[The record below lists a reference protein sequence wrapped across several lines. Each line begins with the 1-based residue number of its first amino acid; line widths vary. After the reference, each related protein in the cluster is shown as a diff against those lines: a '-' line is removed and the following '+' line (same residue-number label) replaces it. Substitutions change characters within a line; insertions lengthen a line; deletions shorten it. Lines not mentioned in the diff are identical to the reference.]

1 MKHPYFKVTQKAKEL
16 LYPFM
21 KLNDM
26 KASSYTYHS
35 FFESQISSNNIL
47 VIGHDLRNTISG
59 FSIIDN
65 QGIYLITYD
74 SSHHQHRQNFTK
86 CHELGHYL
94 LNHDGKVFTDNN
106 ENNLQEIEADYFSS
120 FILMPDVILLG
131 NILHENK
138 SFQDIFHSLDVSP
151 SALFRRL
158 NDILSFNTNLNATEI
173 NSIIWDYQS
182 NRDRNDIQSI
192 FNSLKDGIIKDYR
205 QTKLSPF
212 DKLQQLLTNKNFITH
227 QSLPELKEQSFC
239 QKVRRIF
246 PDIKTWSKYDRGK
259 TLWYAWNSKKM
270 TEKEVQRAVNFALY
284 DLQNKND

>member
-59 FSIIDN
+59 FSTIDN

-120 FILMPDVILLG
+120 FILMPDIILLG

-173 NSIIWDYQS
+173 KSIIWDYQS

-205 QTKLSPF
+205 QAKLSPF

-259 TLWYAWNSKKM
+259 TLWYAWNSKRM

>member
-47 VIGHDLRNTISG
+47 VIGHNLRNTISG

-120 FILMPDVILLG
+120 FILMPDIILLG

-246 PDIKTWSKYDRGK
+246 PDIKTWFKYDRGK

>member
-120 FILMPDVILLG
+120 FILMPDIILLG

-246 PDIKTWSKYDRGK
+246 PDIETWSKYDRGK

>member
-47 VIGHDLRNTISG
+47 VIGHNLRNTISG

-120 FILMPDVILLG
+120 FILMPDIILLG

-270 TEKEVQRAVNFALY
+270 TEKEVQRVVNFALY

>member
-1 MKHPYFKVTQKAKEL
+1 
-16 LYPFM
+16 M

-120 FILMPDVILLG
+120 FILMPDIILLG

>member
-26 KASSYTYHS
+26 KASNYTYHS

-120 FILMPDVILLG
+120 FILMPDIILLG

>member
-120 FILMPDVILLG
+120 FILMPDIILLG

-227 QSLPELKEQSFC
+227 QSLPELKDQSFC

-246 PDIKTWSKYDRGK
+246 PNIKTWSKYERGK

-270 TEKEVQRAVNFALY
+270 TEKEVQRAINFALY

>member
-120 FILMPDVILLG
+120 FILMPDIILLG

-205 QTKLSPF
+205 QAKLSPF

-227 QSLPELKEQSFC
+227 QSLPELKDQSFC

-246 PDIKTWSKYDRGK
+246 PNIKTWSKYERGK

>member
-47 VIGHDLRNTISG
+47 VIGHNLRNTISG

-120 FILMPDVILLG
+120 FILMPDIILLG

>member
-120 FILMPDVILLG
+120 FILMPDIILLG

-158 NDILSFNTNLNATEI
+158 SDILSFNTNLNATEI

-205 QTKLSPF
+205 QAKLSPF

-227 QSLPELKEQSFC
+227 QSLPELKDQSFC
-239 QKVRRIF
+239 QKLRRIF
-246 PDIKTWSKYDRGK
+246 PNIKTWSKYERGK

>member
-120 FILMPDVILLG
+120 FILMPDIILLG

-158 NDILSFNTNLNATEI
+158 NDILSFSTNLNATEI

-270 TEKEVQRAVNFALY
+270 TEKEVQRAINFALY

>member
-65 QGIYLITYD
+65 QGIYLINYD

-120 FILMPDVILLG
+120 FILMPDIILLG

-138 SFQDIFHSLDVSP
+138 SFQDIFQSLDVSP

-192 FNSLKDGIIKDYR
+192 FSSLKDGIIKDYR
-205 QTKLSPF
+205 QAKLSPF
-212 DKLQQLLTNKNFITH
+212 DKLQQLLTNKNFVTH

-239 QKVRRIF
+239 QKAKKVF
-246 PDIKTWSKYDRGK
+246 PYLRTWSQYNKGL
-259 TLWYAWNSKKM
+259 TLWYAWDSKQLTDMEVSKKV
-270 TEKEVQRAVNFALY
+270 KFAFY
-284 DLQNKND
+284 DLQNKKD

>member
-120 FILMPDVILLG
+120 FILMPDIILLG

-182 NRDRNDIQSI
+182 NRDWNDIQFI
-192 FNSLKDGIIKDYR
+192 FSSLKDGIIKDYR
-205 QTKLSPF
+205 QAKLSPF
-212 DKLQQLLTNKNFITH
+212 DKLQQLLANKNFITH

-239 QKVRRIF
+239 QKAKKVF
-246 PDIKTWSKYDRGK
+246 PYLKTWSQYDKGL
-259 TLWYAWNSKKM
+259 TLWYAWNSTKL
-270 TEKEVQRAVNFALY
+270 TDIEVSRKVKFAFY
-284 DLQNKND
+284 DLQNKKD

>member
-120 FILMPDVILLG
+120 FILMPDIILLG

-246 PDIKTWSKYDRGK
+246 PDIKTWSKYERGK

-270 TEKEVQRAVNFALY
+270 TEKEVKRAVNFALY
-284 DLQNKND
+284 NLQNKND

>member
-120 FILMPDVILLG
+120 FILMPDIILLG

-246 PDIKTWSKYDRGK
+246 PNIKTWSKYDRGK

>member
-120 FILMPDVILLG
+120 FILMPDIILLG
-131 NILHENK
+131 NILHKNK

-205 QTKLSPF
+205 QAKLSPF

-227 QSLPELKEQSFC
+227 QSLPELKDQSFC

-246 PDIKTWSKYDRGK
+246 PNIKTWSKYERGK

>member
-120 FILMPDVILLG
+120 FILMPDIILLG

-158 NDILSFNTNLNATEI
+158 NDILSFNTDLNATEI
-173 NSIIWDYQS
+173 NSIIWNYQS

-192 FNSLKDGIIKDYR
+192 FSSLKDGIIKDYR
-205 QTKLSPF
+205 QAKLSPF

-227 QSLPELKEQSFC
+227 QSLPELKDQSFC

-246 PDIKTWSKYDRGK
+246 PNIKTWSKYERGK

>member
-120 FILMPDVILLG
+120 FILMPDIILLG

-158 NDILSFNTNLNATEI
+158 NDILLFNTNLNATEI

-227 QSLPELKEQSFC
+227 QSLPELKDQSFC

-270 TEKEVQRAVNFALY
+270 TEKEVQRAINFALY

>member
-74 SSHHQHRQNFTK
+74 SCHHQHRQNFTK

-120 FILMPDVILLG
+120 FILMPDIILLG

-205 QTKLSPF
+205 QTKSSPF

>member
-120 FILMPDVILLG
+120 FILMPDIILLG

-158 NDILSFNTNLNATEI
+158 NDILLFNTNLNATEI

-270 TEKEVQRAVNFALY
+270 TEKEVQRAINFALY

>member
-26 KASSYTYHS
+26 KANSYTYHS

-120 FILMPDVILLG
+120 FILMPDIILLG

-205 QTKLSPF
+205 QAKLSPF

-227 QSLPELKEQSFC
+227 QSLPELKDQSFC

-246 PDIKTWSKYDRGK
+246 PNIKTWSKYERGK

>member
-120 FILMPDVILLG
+120 FILMPDIILLG

-270 TEKEVQRAVNFALY
+270 TEKEVQRAINFALY

>member
-1 MKHPYFKVTQKAKEL
+1 
-16 LYPFM
+16 M

-120 FILMPDVILLG
+120 FILMPDIILLG
-131 NILHENK
+131 NILHKNK

-205 QTKLSPF
+205 QAKLSPF

-227 QSLPELKEQSFC
+227 QSLPELKDQSFC

-246 PDIKTWSKYDRGK
+246 PNIKTWSKYERGK

>member
-120 FILMPDVILLG
+120 FILMPDIILLG

-151 SALFRRL
+151 SALFRGL

-212 DKLQQLLTNKNFITH
+212 NKLQQLLTNKNFITH

>member
-120 FILMPDVILLG
+120 FILMPDIILLG

-205 QTKLSPF
+205 QAKLSPF

-227 QSLPELKEQSFC
+227 QSLPELKDQSFC

-246 PDIKTWSKYDRGK
+246 PNIKTWSKYDRGK